1 MDTKSGH
8 DMEVSKLSAQ
18 RKQLVTLPSRIS
30 YLEMKVEKLREQKEF
45 LIRMRDFTKS
55 QMTEN
60 EKKTCKCW
68 LLWRSKEVDSVMRMF
83 INEFLT

>member
-1 MDTKSGH
+1 MDTKSCH
-8 DMEVSKLSAQ
+8 DMEVSKLSAL

-60 EKKTCKCW
+60 EKKNCKCW
-68 LLWRSKEVDSVMRMF
+68 LL
-83 INEFLT
+83 